1 MILDSF
7 KLDCKLAV
15 ISGAGKGI
23 GAYTHREP
31 CGEGAGMIDAAR
43 TKSDIDE
50 TVRQIQARGRQ
61 GLAVVCDGNCRDQ
74 REALVVAARER
85 FGRIDVLVN
94 NAGG

>member
-1 MILDSF
+1 
-7 KLDCKLAV
+7 
-15 ISGAGKGI
+15 
-23 GAYTHREP
+23 
-31 CGEGAGMIDAAR
+31 MIDAAR

-50 TVRQIQARGRQ
+50 TVRQIQASGRQ

-85 FGRIDVLVN
+85 FGRINVLVN